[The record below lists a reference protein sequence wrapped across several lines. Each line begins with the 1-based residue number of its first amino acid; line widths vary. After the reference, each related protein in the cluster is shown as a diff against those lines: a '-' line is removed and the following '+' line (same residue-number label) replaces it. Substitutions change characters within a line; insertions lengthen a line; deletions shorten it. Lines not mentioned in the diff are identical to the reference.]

1 MYFAGLDVGTTC
13 CKCQL
18 IDTQG
23 NIVAYQLK
31 EYDFKRIDGQ
41 NYIDID
47 VIWQNIKS
55 MLTAVSIE
63 GDIKTITVSS
73 LGESFVALD
82 KHDNILFYPMLY
94 TDNRGE
100 EQSQFI
106 KENFSVQRLFEI
118 TGTTPSSMYSLYKLL
133 WLKNNYPQIFSKIDK
148 ILLIGDFINYKL
160 SGNRVIDY
168 SLASRTGLFDI
179 SKKVF
184 SDELLKELGLSAN
197 SFSKPVLAGT
207 IIGKVLP
214 KIADELKINSD
225 CIVVAGAHDQ
235 VCSAIGA
242 GVTTAGMCVDGMGT
256 VECITAVTNKHIK
269 NLQMGLEGYTC
280 TPYAAEGCYC
290 SYLFN
295 YTCGALVNWF
305 KKTLL
310 QGFVPDDENFFSYHE
325 SRMSSEPTGL
335 ICLPYFSGAATPYQD
350 INAKGAII
358 NLQISTTPSD
368 IYKAIMEGTSYEMRL
383 NLENMQKYGM
393 SIKNLIA
400 TGGGS
405 NSNKWLQIKADILGV
420 NVLPLINSE
429 AGICGSAMLGAVAVG
444 YFKNLDEAKETF
456 VKYKEVIKPNPIM
469 MAKYDKIFNK
479 YKKTYQLIKE
489 LY

>member
-18 IDTQG
+18 IDAKG
-23 NIVAYQLK
+23 NVVAYQIK
-31 EYDFKRIDGQ
+31 DYDFKKINGQ

-47 VIWQNIKS
+47 VIWQNIES
-55 MLTAVSIE
+55 MLTTVSKE

-82 KHDNILFYPMLY
+82 KQDNILFYPMLY

-106 KENFSVQRLFEI
+106 KEKFSSKRLFEI

-133 WLKNNYPQIFSKIDK
+133 WIKNNYPEIFSKIDK
-148 ILLIGDFINYKL
+148 VLLIGDYINYKL
-160 SGNRVIDY
+160 SGQRVIDY
-168 SLASRTGLFDI
+168 SLASRTGMFDI
-179 SKKVF
+179 LKKKF
-184 SDELLKELGLSAN
+184 SDELLKELDLPEN
-197 SFSKPVLAGT
+197 IFSKPVLAGT
-207 IIGKVLP
+207 VIGKVLP
-214 KIADELKINSD
+214 KIANELKINSD

-242 GVTTAGMCVDGMGT
+242 GVTKAGLCVDGMGT
-256 VECITAVTNKHIK
+256 VECITAVTNKPEK

-280 TPYAAEGCYC
+280 TPYAVEGYYC
-290 SYLFN
+290 SYLLN

-305 KKTLL
+305 RKTLL
-310 QGFVPDDENFFSYHE
+310 QGFVPNGENFFSYYE
-325 SRMSSEPTGL
+325 SHMSFEPTGL
-335 ICLPYFSGAATPYQD
+335 ICLPYFNGAATPYQD

-358 NLQISTTPSD
+358 NLQISTAPSD

-405 NSNKWLQIKADILGV
+405 NSKKWLQIKADILGV
-420 NVLPLINSE
+420 NVYPLVNSE
-429 AGICGSAMLGAVAVG
+429 AGICSSAMLGAVAVG
-444 YFKNLDEAKETF
+444 DYKNLDEAKEAF
-456 VKYKEVIKPNPIM
+456 VKYKEMIKPNLVM
-469 MAKYDKIFNK
+469 TAKYDKIFEK